1 MSSPPRSVPRATLPN
16 CGCDCHPFALRQLT
30 VNVRGYVNGLSRIG
44 RCSTQAAGVCVVS
57 PDLTC
62 GFLTGDIFV
71 TVKSISSLSDGSV
84 GFPKTLPL
92 FHHEYIMANNRIVH
106 FEIPANQPEA
116 LTKFYSD
123 LFGWKFQK
131 APIPGP
137 QYWLCDTG
145 SDGPG
150 INGAVMQRQ
159 HAQQPWMNYVDV
171 ASIDAA
177 TEKATKLGAKVAL
190 PKTPVPGVGAVAAI
204 VDPQGNVCGLWEQAT
219 Q

>member
-1 MSSPPRSVPRATLPN
+1 
-16 CGCDCHPFALRQLT
+16 
-30 VNVRGYVNGLSRIG
+30 
-44 RCSTQAAGVCVVS
+44 
-57 PDLTC
+57 
-62 GFLTGDIFV
+62 
-71 TVKSISSLSDGSV
+71 
-84 GFPKTLPL
+84 
-92 FHHEYIMANNRIVH
+92 MANNRVVH

-137 QYWLCDTG
+137 EYWLCDTG

-171 ASIDAA
+171 ASIDEAIRLA
-177 TEKATKLGAKVAL
+177 TMLGAKVAL

-204 VDPQGNVCGLWEQAT
+204 VDPQGNICGLWEQASH
-219 Q
+219 